1 MLAFVCVSSDFLGID
16 EDRVCV
22 TVCAHLAHA
31 GWLFSP
37 PDSEGLSQES
47 ARKIKS
53 LAIHIAQIEN
63 SSPYP
68 LDWDLDR
75 SGAENYPHH
84 FHS

>member
-1 MLAFVCVSSDFLGID
+1 V
-16 EDRVCV
+16 
-22 TVCAHLAHA
+22 HLAQA
-31 GWLFSP
+31 GWLFSL

-53 LAIHIAQIEN
+53 LAIHIAEIEN

-84 FHS
+84 FQGILMVDPAQVLTTFPHR